1 YAPSL
6 YSFHPALPFLPLLRR
21 QPPRPTLFPYTTLFR
36 SDQRSG
42 TDGDRVG
49 AKGNGLGNVGACANT
64 TGNDEFHLAVHIH
77 FLQSFDGLAHSGQGR
92 NADIFDKDFLGR
104 SSSTLHPVND
114 DDIGAGGDGQFGVVV
129 GSRGCDFHVNGFF
142 PVGDFA
148 QFLNL
153 QGQVVRTGPVWVTAR
168 RALVDTL
175 GQGPHCSD
183 TFGDLLAQQHS
194 GATWFCTLADDHFN
208 GVGFAQVIWVHPVAR
223 GQQLVD

>member
-1 YAPSL
+1 EVIVVSGSRADL
-6 YSFHPALPFLPLLRR
+6 FVLFGPAWIVVA
-21 QPPRPTLFPYTTLFR
+21 QG
-36 SDQRSG
+36 DQRSG

-92 NADIFDKDFLGR
+92 DADIFDKNFLRR
-104 SSSTLHPVND
+104 SSSTLHPVNA
-114 DDIGAGGDGQFGVVV
+114 DDIGAGCDGRFGVVV
-129 GSRGCDFHVNGFF
+129 GPGGCAFHVTWFF

-153 QGQVVRTGPVWVTAR
+153 QGQVVRAGPVWVAACRT
-168 RALVDTL
+168 LVDAL
-175 GQGPHCSD
+175 WQGSHRSD
-183 TFGDLLAQQHS
+183 TFRDLLAQQHS

-208 GVGFAQVIWVHPVAR
+208 GVGFAQVVWVHPVAR
-223 GQQLVD
+223 GQQLVDKF